1 MGNHSNYSQK
11 RRESHIDSRLLILS
25 NPIHNHSTP
34 IKPSKKRM
42 ARIIIDYLFPS
53 AYGFIILL
61 NIGDIKGLILFI
73 IAVLY
78 GSARLV
84 FYVIKQNQDR
94 RMRELDIQEKKRN
107 LQH

>member
-1 MGNHSNYSQK
+1 MGNHSSDSQK
-11 RRESHIDSRLLILS
+11 GRKPHNDSGLLILP
-25 NPIHNHSTP
+25 NPIYNNSSP

-53 AYGFIILL
+53 AYGLVLLL
-61 NIGDIKGLILFI
+61 NVGDVKGLILFV

-78 GSARLV
+78 GAARLF
-84 FYVIKQNQDR
+84 FYIVRQNQDR
-94 RMRELDIQEKKRN
+94 RMRELDIQEKKRS